1 MAVIAVIGSPRS
13 GGNSETIVDAVLA
26 GAKENGKDVKKYNL
40 NKMNIIG
47 CQACMGCKK
56 SGKCV
61 QKDDMTALLE
71 DIKSAEAIVV
81 SSPIYFGQPSA
92 QFRMFQDRTYS
103 MFGMDFSSFIDGGK
117 KIISVVTCGSGEDA
131 ANGVATAMEGA
142 FVNLLKMT
150 PVDRIILAGGGPP
163 NVAAENKDIL
173 AKAKAA
179 GKKL

>member
-26 GAKENGKDVKKYNL
+26 GAKENGKTVKKYNL
-40 NKMNIIG
+40 NKMKIIG

-56 SGKCV
+56 TGKCV
-61 QKDDMTALLE
+61 QKDDMVALLE
-71 DIKSAEAIVV
+71 DIKTAEAIVV

-103 MFGMDFSSFIDGGK
+103 LFDMEFKSFVPEGK
-117 KIISVVTCGSGEDA
+117 KIVSVVTCGSGADK
-131 ANGVATAMEGA
+131 ANEVAGVMEGA
-142 FVNLLKMT
+142 FVNLMKMT
-150 PVDRIILAGGGPP
+150 SVDKIILAGGGPP
-163 NVAAENKDIL
+163 NVAAGNKDVL

>member
-26 GAKENGKDVKKYNL
+26 GAKENGKAVKKYNL
-40 NKMNIIG
+40 NKMKIVG

-61 QKDDMTALLE
+61 QKDEMVALLE
-71 DIKSAEAIVV
+71 DIKTAEAIVV

-103 MFGMDFSSFIDGGK
+103 LFGMDFSSFIDGGK
-117 KIISVVTCGSGEDA
+117 KIVSVVTCGSGVDA
-131 ANGVATAMEGA
+131 AEKVATAMEGA
-142 FVNLLKMT
+142 FVNLMKMT
-150 PVDRIILAGGGPP
+150 LVDRLVLAGGGPP
-163 NVAAENKDIL
+163 NVAAGDMDLI
-173 AKAKAA
+173 AKAKAV